1 MDVAAMSIAMNQAQV
16 KQQASVSL
24 MDKALDQAES
34 QSSDMIKMLESSV
47 QPHLGNNIDIKG

>member
-1 MDVAAMSIAMNQAQV
+1 MDIAAMSIAMNQSQV

-34 QSSDMIKMLESSV
+34 QSSDMVKMLESSM
-47 QPHLGNNIDIKG
+47 QPHLGSNIDIKG

>member
-1 MDVAAMSIAMNQAQV
+1 MDIAAMSIAMNQAQV

-34 QSSDMIKMLESSV
+34 QSSDMIKMLESSM
-47 QPHLGNNIDIKG
+47 QPHLGSNIDIKG

>member
-1 MDVAAMSIAMNQAQV
+1 MDIAAMSIAMNQSQV

-34 QSSDMIKMLESSV
+34 QSSDMIKMLESSM
-47 QPHLGNNIDIKG
+47 QPHLGSNIDIKG